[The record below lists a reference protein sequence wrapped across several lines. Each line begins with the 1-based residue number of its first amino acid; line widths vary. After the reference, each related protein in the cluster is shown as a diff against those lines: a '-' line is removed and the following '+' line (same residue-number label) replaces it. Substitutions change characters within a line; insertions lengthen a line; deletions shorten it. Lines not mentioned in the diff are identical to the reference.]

1 MSYPSDLSD
10 TEWDRLS
17 AYFPTYKSHCRPR
30 KYSYRR
36 IIDGIRY
43 VERTGCQW
51 RYLPKEYPPWDTVY
65 HYHRRWRK
73 EDKWQK
79 IMEDYRAELREKEG
93 KNADPS
99 VAIIDSR
106 SVKTAQKGGNADM
119 MLGNVLRNE
128 NNI

>member
-1 MSYPSDLSD
+1 MDYPSDLND
-10 TEWDRLS
+10 AEWDHLS
-17 AYFPTYKSHCRPR
+17 EYFPVYEGHCRPR
-30 KYSYRR
+30 KYSYRS

-65 HYHRRWRK
+65 HYHRKWRK

-79 IMEDYRAELREKEG
+79 IMEDYREEIRVKEG
-93 KNADPS
+93 KNAHPS

-106 SVKTAQKGGNADM
+106 SVKTAQKGGSEAM
-119 MLGNVLRNE
+119 MLANASRVE